1 MFGINIPTSF
11 QLESTQMR
19 IDLSQA
25 TFIIPIRIESSDRL
39 RNVVTTTAFLMENF
53 DTNIIIK
60 EVDKEPVFQRDA
72 IPLLEEILDF
82 NIWQNFNYIFEKSDD
97 SLFHRQRILNEM
109 IEESDT
115 EIVVNYDCD
124 VILPKESYELA
135 YKGIMDGVYDVVYPY
150 GSGMYQKQ
158 VHATDVTVSSFLE
171 TGDYEFLNA
180 VSKDHTSD
188 FGWAQ
193 FFKRQVYIEGGMENE
208 NFKAYAPEDK
218 ERYYR
223 FNMLGYSV
231 GRIENY
237 VYHLEHARGENS
249 WFNNPHMG
257 GNQNEWEKINGMSK
271 EQLMQYYSEQEYR
284 KKYAGF

>member
-1 MFGINIPTSF
+1 MKIN
-11 QLESTQMR
+11 
-19 IDLSQA
+19 LSEA
-25 TFIIPIRIESSDRL
+25 TFIIPVRIESPDRL

-53 DTNIIIK
+53 DTSIIIK

-72 IPLLEEILDF
+72 LPLLEEILDF
-82 NIWQNFNYIFEKSDD
+82 NIWENFNYIFEKSDD
-97 SLFHRQRILNEM
+97 PLFHRQRVLNEM
-109 IEESDT
+109 IMEADT
-115 EIVVNYDCD
+115 HIVVNYDAD
-124 VILPKESYELA
+124 AILPKESYKLA
-135 YKGIMDGVYDVVYPY
+135 YKGIMDGIYDVVYPY

-158 VHATDVTVSSFLE
+158 VKATDVTVSSFLE
-171 TGDYEFLNA
+171 TGDYEFLDA
-180 VSKDHTSD
+180 VSTESTSD

-193 FFKRQVYIEGGMENE
+193 FFKRSSYIQGGMENE

-249 WFNNPHMG
+249 WFNNPYME
-257 GNQNEWEKINGMSK
+257 GNNAEWDKIQGMSK
-271 EQLMQYYSEQEYR
+271 DNLLKYYSEQEYLQ
-284 KKYAGF
+284 KYAGL

>member
-11 QLESTQMR
+11 QIESTQMR

-25 TFIIPIRIESSDRL
+25 TFIIPVRIESPDRL

-60 EVDKEPVFQRDA
+60 EVDAEPVFQRDA

-82 NIWQNFNYIFEKSDD
+82 NIWQNFNYIFEKSDEP
-97 SLFHRQRILNEM
+97 LFHRQRILNEM
-109 IEESDT
+109 IIESDT
-115 EIVVNYDCD
+115 HIVVNYDAD
-124 VILPKESYELA
+124 AILPKESYELA

-150 GSGMYQKQ
+150 GSGNYQKQ
-158 VHATDVTVSSFLE
+158 VKATDTTVSKFLE

-180 VSKDHTSD
+180 VSNIHTSD
-188 FGWAQ
+188 FGWVQ
-193 FFKRQVYIEGGMENE
+193 FFKRSSYIQGGMENE
-208 NFKAYAPEDK
+208 NFRAYAPEDK

-223 FNMLGYSV
+223 FNKLGYSV

-237 VYHLEHARGENS
+237 VYHLEHARGDNS
-249 WFNNPHMG
+249 WFTNPHMES
-257 GNQNEWEKINGMSK
+257 NMAEWEKIRIMDKGSLLK
-271 EQLMQYYSEQEYR
+271 YYSEQEYLN
-284 KKYAGF
+284 KYAAI

>member
-1 MFGINIPTSF
+1 
-11 QLESTQMR
+11 MR

-25 TFIIPIRIESSDRL
+25 TFIIPVRIESPDRL

-72 IPLLEEILDF
+72 LPLLEEILDF
-82 NIWQNFNYIFEKSDD
+82 NIWENFNYIYEKSDD
-97 SLFHRQRILNEM
+97 PLFHRQRILNEM
-109 IEESDT
+109 IMEADT
-115 EIVVNYDCD
+115 HIVVNYDAD
-124 VILPKESYELA
+124 AILPKESYELA
-135 YKGIMDGVYDVVYPY
+135 YKGIMDGIYDVVYPY
-150 GSGMYQKQ
+150 GSGVYQKQ
-158 VHATDVTVSSFLE
+158 VKATDVTVSSFLE

-180 VSKDHTSD
+180 VSTDSTSD
-188 FGWAQ
+188 FGWVQ
-193 FFKRQVYIEGGMENE
+193 FFKRSSYIQGGMENE

-231 GRIENY
+231 GRVENY

-249 WFNNPHMG
+249 WFNNPHME
-257 GNQNEWEKINGMSK
+257 GNNSEWEKIKTMSK
-271 EQLMQYYSEQEYR
+271 DNLLQYYSEQEYLN
-284 KKYAGF
+284 KYARV